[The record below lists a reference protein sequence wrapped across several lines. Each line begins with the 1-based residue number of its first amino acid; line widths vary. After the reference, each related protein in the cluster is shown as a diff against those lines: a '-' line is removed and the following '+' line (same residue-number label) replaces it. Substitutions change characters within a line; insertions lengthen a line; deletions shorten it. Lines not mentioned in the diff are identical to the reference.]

1 MRCII
6 LRKEQTRIILAEGY
20 CKVFSPETI
29 LQAWERSAG
38 QCECEKRIH
47 KHFYTPCGKSLVWK
61 AKGSPGQGGW
71 DAHKITPSGG
81 DGLFNCEI
89 LCWDCYR
96 SVTGYLAST
105 KYSDYYQGPT
115 QQVQIGDYIRLESG
129 DEGRVTEISYDSVH
143 IKTVDGVD
151 TVVSNSEIR
160 RIITNY
166 GQSSKQ
172 AKDPFRFYNLA
183 VIKKLTGLKAKNLN
197 ELVDNL
203 EKVPDSVIYYHTH
216 QFLQEHH
223 YLNPEPANDFAI
235 WVTDSLGDNVLGERL
250 ANVNP
255 FSFRDL
261 EGIRETLIN
270 IIEEHLSQH
279 ANHREALEGR
289 EFYFIKSARFI
300 FPTPY
305 VAHDLREFVGVLR
318 NISLGSLYFHIFESR
333 LKSVRGLN
341 DFSLWLIDSLG
352 EEETGRIIACLDPY
366 TYTLEGLRSSLI
378 TLLEKSIK

>member
-1 MRCII
+1 M
-6 LRKEQTRIILAEGY
+6 
-20 CKVFSPETI
+20 FSTKTI
-29 LQAWERSAG
+29 SEAWQRSAG
-38 QCECEKRIH
+38 QCECEKRTH
-47 KHFYTPCGKSLVWK
+47 KHFYTPCGKSLLWK
-61 AKGSPGQGGW
+61 AKGLTDHGGW
-71 DAHKITPSGG
+71 EAHKITPSGG

-105 KYSDYYQGPT
+105 EFSEYFQGPT

-129 DEGRVTEISYDSVH
+129 DEGRVTSVTYDSVG
-143 IKTVDGVD
+143 VRFLDGTTNVI
-151 TVVSNSEIR
+151 SNSEIR
-160 RIITNY
+160 RILTNY
-166 GQSSKQ
+166 GHSAKQ
-172 AKDPFRFYNLA
+172 AKEPFRFYNL
-183 VIKKLTGLKAKNLN
+183 VMVKKLTGLKAKNLV

-203 EKVPDSVIYYHTH
+203 KKVPDSVIYYHTH

-235 WVTDSLGDNVLGERL
+235 WVIDSLGDNVLGERL

-261 EGIRETLIN
+261 EGIREKIVKIT
-270 IIEEHLSQH
+270 EEHISQQT
-279 ANHREALEGR
+279 NRREAMEGR
-289 EFYFIKSARFI
+289 EFHFIRSTRFI

-318 NISLGSLYFHIFESR
+318 KISLGSLYLHVFESR
-333 LKSVRGLN
+333 LRSTKGLN
-341 DFSLWLIDSLG
+341 DFSLWLIDNLG
-352 EEETGRIIACLDPY
+352 EKEIGQIIAYLDPY

-378 TLLEKSIK
+378 MLLEKGIK